1 MRNAHALGERDLGQ
15 CGVHTQAA
23 ACVIRIERVVDRRE
37 RCVARIDDA
46 EGDQRST
53 EDVIDL
59 VRVDATLDERLAEGL
74 AIGVLLAARVLVVRL
89 IPSIKTEAPRG
100 AGVAARGASAP
111 KEQLH
116 RSL

>member
-1 MRNAHALGERDLGQ
+1 MRNTHALGERDLGQ
-15 CGVHTQAA
+15 RGVHTQAA
-23 ACVIRIERVVDRRE
+23 ACVIGIECVVDGRE
-37 RCVARIDDA
+37 RRVARIDDA
-46 EGDQRST
+46 EGDQRAT

-59 VRVDATLDERLAEGL
+59 VRVDATLYERLAEGV
-74 AIGVLLAARVLVVRL
+74 AVRILLATRVLVVRL
-89 IPSIKTEAPRG
+89 IQSIKTEAPRG

>member
-1 MRNAHALGERDLGQ
+1 MVNTHALGERDLGQ
-15 CGVHTQAA
+15 RGVHTQAA

-59 VRVDATLDERLAEGL
+59 VRVDATLYERLAEGV
-74 AIGVLLAARVLVVRL
+74 AIGLLLAARVLMVRL

>member
-1 MRNAHALGERDLGQ
+1 MGNTHALGERDLGQ
-15 CGVHTQAA
+15 RGVHTQAA
-23 ACVIRIERVVDRRE
+23 ACVIGIECMVDSRE
-37 RCVARIDDA
+37 RRVARIDDA
-46 EGDQRST
+46 ERN
-53 EDVIDL
+53 ERARKRVVNL
-59 VRVDATLDERLAEGL
+59 VGVDAGLDERLAKGV
-74 AIGVLLAARVLVVRL
+74 AIGILLAARVLVVRL

>member
-1 MRNAHALGERDLGQ
+1 MGNTHALGERDLGQ
-15 CGVHTQAA
+15 RGVHTQAA
-23 ACVIRIERVVDRRE
+23 ACVIGIERVIHGRE
-37 RCVARIDDA
+37 RRVARINDA
-46 EGDQRST
+46 EGNERARKQ
-53 EDVIDL
+53 VVDL
-59 VRVDATLDERLAEGL
+59 VRVDASLDERLAEGV
-74 AIGVLLAARVLVVRL
+74 AIGFLLAARVLVVRL